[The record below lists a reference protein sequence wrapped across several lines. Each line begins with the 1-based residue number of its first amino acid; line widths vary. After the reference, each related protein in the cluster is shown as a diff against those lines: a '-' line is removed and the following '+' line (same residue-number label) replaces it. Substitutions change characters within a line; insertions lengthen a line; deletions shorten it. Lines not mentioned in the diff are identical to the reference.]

1 MDSMTQLEARVR
13 TLETSLGRSRLLAF
27 MLGLAVVL
35 ITGAAQVP
43 EEQEAVTTE
52 RLVLISGPDSSS
64 VVLVAGPESS
74 LVIQTPAG
82 EEVLRLGGRPL
93 REIQAIGVGPVDAS
107 RIVSNATES
116 RSKGFSV
123 FIRYL

>member
-13 TLETSLGRSRLLAF
+13 TLETSLRRSRLLAF
-27 MLGLAVVL
+27 MLGLIVVL

-43 EEQEAVTTE
+43 EAQEVVTTE
-52 RLVLISGPDSSS
+52 RLVLTNGSDSSS

-82 EEVLRLGGRPL
+82 EEVLRLGGPAVRPVK
-93 REIQAIGVGPVDAS
+93 R
-107 RIVSNATES
+107 
-116 RSKGFSV
+116 
-123 FIRYL
+123 

>member
-13 TLETSLGRSRLLAF
+13 TLETSLRRSRLLAF

-35 ITGAAQVP
+35 IMSAAQVP

-52 RLVLISGPDSSS
+52 QLVLINGPDSSS

-74 LVIQTPAG
+74 LVIETPAG
-82 EEVLRLGGRPL
+82 EEVLRIGGRAG
-93 REIQAIGVGPVDAS
+93 RRIS
-107 RIVSNATES
+107 R
-116 RSKGFSV
+116 
-123 FIRYL
+123 

>member
-13 TLETSLGRSRLLAF
+13 TLETSLRRSRLLAF

-35 ITGAAQVP
+35 IAGAAQVP
-43 EEQEAVTTE
+43 EAQEVVTTE

-74 LVIQTPAG
+74 LVIETPAG
-82 EEVLRLGGRPL
+82 EEVLRLGGPAGRP
-93 REIQAIGVGPVDAS
+93 
-107 RIVSNATES
+107 
-116 RSKGFSV
+116 
-123 FIRYL
+123 IRRYRR